1 MGVFLCCFYLRNR
14 MMKTNGLR
22 IGIFCGVMS
31 GSANISY
38 LSVMTYFIRVHM
50 NIRYLIYVV
59 IAIIVFDSAIESIVW
74 PNMLDTVQWYSFLLL
89 NRLLKIYTMFLQH
102 QLPI

>member
-38 LSVMTYFIRVHM
+38 LS
-50 NIRYLIYVV
+50 VV